1 MVCIRKK
8 LSCFIQMEIL
18 SVELL
23 TNDLQGTEAFYTR
36 QLGFEIVNR
45 QATAVTFKAGL
56 TLLTFTLCNGAEP
69 VYHFAFNIPCNQ
81 LEQAYKWIEERTGII
96 DITPGNK
103 IADFVNW
110 NARSFYFYDNNG
122 NILELIARFDLKNES
137 TLEFCSDSILSISE
151 IGVAVDDVK
160 NAGDELIEKLCL
172 PVFEKQ
178 PRLENFTALGDH
190 HGLLIISSV
199 NRHWYPTEKRA
210 QKNYTGIKIRN
221 GGKILTLQ
229 FP

>member
-1 MVCIRKK
+1 
-8 LSCFIQMEIL
+8 MEIL

-23 TNDLQGTEAFYTR
+23 TKDLQGTEAFYAQ
-36 QLGFEIVNR
+36 QLGFEIVDR

-56 TLLTFTLCNGAEP
+56 TLLTFILGDEAEP

-81 LEQAYKWIEERTGII
+81 LEQAYQWIEERAAIM
-96 DITPGNK
+96 DVTPDNK

-137 TLEFCSDSILSISE
+137 SHEFCSDSILCISE

-160 NAGDELIEKLCL
+160 IAVDELIETLGL
-172 PVFEKQ
+172 PVYEKQ

-190 HGLLIISSV
+190 DGLLIISSA

-210 QKNYTGIKIRN
+210 QKIYTNIKIRN
-221 GGKILTLQ
+221 DEKVLVLQ